1 VTPEADSFP
10 ERHRKLNV
18 EPVYHDHLVSVSDR
32 SLELLS
38 KETTCGMLW
47 DPWMRVGLTVST
59 R

>member
-38 KETTCGMLW
+38 KETT
-47 DPWMRVGLTVST
+47 
-59 R
+59 